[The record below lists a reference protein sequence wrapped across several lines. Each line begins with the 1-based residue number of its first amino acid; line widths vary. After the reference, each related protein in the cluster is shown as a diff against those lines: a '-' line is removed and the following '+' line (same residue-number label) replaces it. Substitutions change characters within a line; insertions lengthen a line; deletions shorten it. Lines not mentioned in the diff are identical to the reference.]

1 VKILFVHE
9 VSYLKKPIYE
19 MHEFPELLANLGH
32 EITFFEFD
40 EGRKFWEKG
49 PKPPESQRVS
59 GRVLT
64 NVSIQIER
72 PFQLGLPV
80 LDRLFVILSSIP
92 RLLRLLKVRGFDVI
106 VLYAVPTYGVQTT
119 LLAKAFGIP
128 LVFRA
133 LDVSHKIRSSLLAPF
148 IKLVERFVYKNS
160 TVISANNPAMK
171 DYCRA
176 LGSNEVATSVDFPPL
191 DVDHFEKG
199 HGNSELAPSLG
210 ILPSDKVVVYMGT
223 FFYFSGLKQVL
234 HQFAERTKQLADV
247 KLLLIGGGEQAKEL
261 RELSQKLNLENNV
274 IFTGFVPY
282 AELPKYLGVA
292 DVAINPLIPSLVA
305 NNAFPNKVLQ
315 YLASGLHVVSTPLTG
330 LSKVFG
336 GSKNLT
342 WGQTP
347 ELVMDG
353 ALEYLF
359 DQNESSRK
367 SLKDS
372 WTEDLS
378 MFLPARAA
386 KGFENTLSTVS
397 GGRR

>member
-1 VKILFVHE
+1 MKILFVHE

-49 PKPPESQRVS
+49 PKAPESRRVS
-59 GRVLT
+59 GRVVP
-64 NVSIQIER
+64 NVSIQLER
-72 PFQLGLPV
+72 PFQLGLPG

-92 RLLRLLKVRGFDVI
+92 RLLRLAKVQGFDVI

-133 LDVSHKIRSSLLAPF
+133 LDVSHKIRSSLLAPL

-160 TVISANNPAMK
+160 NAISANNPAMK

-176 LGSNEVATSVDFPPL
+176 LGGSEFATTVDFPPL
-191 DVDHFEKG
+191 DVGHFERG
-199 HGNSELAPSLG
+199 HGKSELAPSLG

-234 HQFAERTKQLADV
+234 HQFAERSKQIADV
-247 KLLLIGGGEQAKEL
+247 KLLLIGGGEQAKDLHEL
-261 RELSQKLNLENNV
+261 TQRLGLVGKV

-305 NNAFPNKVLQ
+305 NTAFPNKVLQ

-336 GSKNLT
+336 VSKNLT

-353 ALEYLF
+353 AFNYLF
-359 DQNESSRK
+359 EQNEDSRN
-367 SLKDS
+367 SFQGS
-372 WTEDLS
+372 RTEDLS
-378 MFLPARAA
+378 IFLPANAA
-386 KGFENTLSTVS
+386 KGFENTLSTVA
-397 GGRR
+397 GGRG

>member
-1 VKILFVHE
+1 MKILFVHE
-9 VSYLKKPIYE
+9 VSYFKKPIYE
-19 MHEFPELLANLGH
+19 LHEFPELLADLGH

-49 PKPPESQRVS
+49 HKAPGSRRVS

-64 NVSIQIER
+64 NVSVQLER
-72 PFQLGLPV
+72 PFQLGLPG
-80 LDRLFVILSSIP
+80 LDRLLVILSCIP
-92 RLLRLLKVRGFDVI
+92 RLLRLVKVQGFDVI
-106 VLYAVPTYGVQTT
+106 VLYAVPTYGVQTI
-119 LLAKAFGIP
+119 LLAKKFGIP
-128 LVFRA
+128 VVFRA

-148 IKLVERFVYKNS
+148 IKLVEIFVYKNS
-160 TVISANNPAMK
+160 TAISANNPAMK
-171 DYCRA
+171 DYCRE
-176 LGSNEVATSVDFPPL
+176 LGSKEGATSVDFPPL

-199 HGNSELAPSLG
+199 HGKSELASSLG

-234 HQFAERTKQLADV
+234 HQFAERSKQLADV
-247 KLLLIGGGEQAKEL
+247 KLLLIGGGEQAKDL
-261 RELSQKLNLENNV
+261 RKLTQKLGLENKV

-282 AELPKYLGVA
+282 AELPKYLRVA

-305 NNAFPNKVLQ
+305 NTAFPNKVLQ

-353 ALEYLF
+353 ALKNLF
-359 DQNESSRK
+359 ERNEDSRN
-367 SLKDS
+367 SFQGS
-372 WTEDLS
+372 RTEDLS
-378 MFLPARAA
+378 TFLPAKAA
-386 KGFENTLSTVS
+386 KGFENTLSTVT
-397 GGRR
+397 GGRS